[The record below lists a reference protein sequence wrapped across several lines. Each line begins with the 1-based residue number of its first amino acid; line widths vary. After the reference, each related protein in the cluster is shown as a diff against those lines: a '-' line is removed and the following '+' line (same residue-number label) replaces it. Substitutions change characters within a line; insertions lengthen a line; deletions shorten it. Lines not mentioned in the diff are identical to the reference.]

1 MIYLPINLDALVYSL
16 TNLSPVSAPS
26 LPPLVR
32 NCKRNLYRIP
42 HSFFRF
48 FVILCFFV
56 LLVVAPAFCLNWAG
70 LVVSREEDYQSHVYV
85 VS

>member
-26 LPPLVR
+26 LPLLVR

-42 HSFFRF
+42 HSFFRYF
-48 FVILCFFV
+48 RYFMLFRSFGGCACFLPQLGGIGCFKEG
-56 LLVVAPAFCLNWAG
+56 G
-70 LVVSREEDYQSHVYV
+70 LSVTRICS
-85 VS
+85 